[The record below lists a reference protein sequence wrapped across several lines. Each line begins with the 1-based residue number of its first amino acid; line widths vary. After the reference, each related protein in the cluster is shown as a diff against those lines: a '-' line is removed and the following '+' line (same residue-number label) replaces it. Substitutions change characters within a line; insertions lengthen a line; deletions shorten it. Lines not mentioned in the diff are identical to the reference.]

1 MTMERAKRWQ
11 SPNLANML
19 AVCLVAD
26 PEQTERDLRE
36 DVLAALEGGVTCVQL
51 RAKNLSDRE
60 AWHLAMRLRA
70 DCRSFGAMFVVNDR
84 FDVALLAQADGVH
97 LGATDLPVG
106 MGRWLAGDDFVIGYS
121 PTSRYDGSNGRGANY
136 LGVGPVFATAS
147 KADAGAPIGVEGFP
161 EWIEFMDD
169 KPVVGIGGITAE
181 NAPGL
186 ITAGAS
192 GVAVIGEILRS
203 PEPKAAAARL
213 VQAVMMARG

>member
-1 MTMERAKRWQ
+1 
-11 SPNLANML
+11 ML
-19 AVCLVAD
+19 AD

-51 RAKNLSDRE
+51 RAKQLSDRQT
-60 AWHLAMRLRA
+60 WHLAMGLRA
-70 DCRSFGAMFVVNDR
+70 DCHSFGAMFVVNDR

-106 MGRWLAGDDFVIGYS
+106 MARGLAGEDFVIGYS
-121 PTSRYDGSNGRGANY
+121 PTSRHDASNGRGANY

-147 KADAGAPIGVEGFP
+147 KSDAGAPIGVERFP
-161 EWIEFMDD
+161 EWIESMDD

-181 NAPGL
+181 NAPRV
-186 ITAGAS
+186 IAAGAA

-213 VQAVMMARG
+213 VRAVMTARG